1 MRQKKEPQ
9 MDTSHTMPRT
19 VIGRELQAMSAILD
33 ENPGILDLVYKD
45 LIGLRDAQVG
55 RGGMTAEQTL
65 RTAILKQYRNL
76 SYEELAF
83 HLEDSAAFRAFAR
96 LARGQRPCAST
107 LQDNIKA
114 MSQETWEGI
123 IKTFVRYAAEKG
135 MEKGRTV
142 RVDSTATETNIHY
155 PQDSTL
161 IEDCIMVIT
170 RLLAQGRELDPV
182 PGYAYAD
189 HQRAVGKRMH
199 KIRDT
204 KKEDVRTKCYKDLLG
219 IAELVRGYASK
230 AIEALRAY
238 ENRDEVQRVRAL
250 VLAEELERIL
260 ELLDKV
266 MDQTRRR
273 VLNEE
278 KVPARE
284 KVFSVFECH
293 TDIIEKGN
301 RETVY
306 GHKLFLTTGRSGL
319 ILDCLVERGNPA
331 DAGLFIPLMD
341 RQAAIY
347 GRVPRQA
354 AGDAG
359 FASATNLKEAKQ
371 RGIKDV
377 AFAKRKGL
385 SMLEMVK
392 SQWVYRKLR
401 NFRAGIEAGIS
412 TLKRAFGLSRC
423 TWTGWEGFRQYVGS
437 AVASFDLLLIAR
449 RLILNTQ

>member
-9 MDTSHTMPRT
+9 LNTAHTMPRT
-19 VIGRELQAMSAILD
+19 EIGRELQAMSAVLD
-33 ENPGILDLVYKD
+33 ENPGVLDLVYKD

-55 RGGMTAEQTL
+55 RSGMTAEQTL
-65 RTAILKQYRNL
+65 RAAILKQYRNL
-76 SYEELAF
+76 TYEELAF
-83 HLEDSAAFRAFAR
+83 HLDDSNAFRAFAR
-96 LARGQRPCAST
+96 LAWGQHPCPST

-114 MSQETWEGI
+114 ISQKTWEEI
-123 IKTFVRYAAEKG
+123 VKTFVRYAAEKG

-142 RVDSTATETNIHY
+142 RVDSTATETNVHY
-155 PQDSTL
+155 PQDSAL

-170 RLLAQGRELDPV
+170 RLLAAGRELDPV
-182 PGYAYAD
+182 PGYAYSD
-189 HQRAVGKRMH
+189 HQRVVGKRVQ

-204 KKEDVRTKCYKDLLG
+204 RKEEVRTKCYKDLLG
-219 IAELVRGYASK
+219 IATLVRGYAEK
-230 AIEALRAY
+230 AIDVLRAY
-238 ENRDEVQRVRAL
+238 KNRDEVQRIRAL
-250 VLAEELERIL
+250 VLAEELEHIL
-260 ELLDKV
+260 ELFDKV

-273 VLNEE
+273 VIDEQ

-306 GHKLFLTTGRSGL
+306 GHKLFLTTGQSGL
-319 ILDCLVERGNPA
+319 ILDCVVERGNPA
-331 DAGLFIPLMD
+331 DVSLFLPLMD
-341 RQAAIY
+341 RQKAIY
-347 GRVPRQA
+347 GRTPRQA
-354 AGDAG
+354 AADAG
-359 FASATNLKEAKQ
+359 FASADNLSKAKEQ
-371 RGIKDV
+371 GIKDV

-385 SMLEMVK
+385 SVLEMVK

-423 TWTGWEGFRQYVGS
+423 TWTGWDGFCQYVGS
-437 AVASFDLLLIAR
+437 AVAAFDLLLIAR